1 MRIKSANLSK
11 WIVLR
16 GASSQTGLD
25 TVGWRKSMSY
35 SRESSNRAVI
45 NRSLLSTMLI
55 RCSRMTLGLA
65 LAALCLGPVQ
75 AQNLPGWTL
84 VWSDEF
90 DQPAG
95 SAPNPAKWAY
105 DTGAS
110 GWGNN
115 EKQHYTSRTNNARI
129 ENGMLV
135 IEAIQ
140 ENYQGANYTSAR
152 LKTQGKAAWT
162 YGRIE
167 ARIKIPRGQGIWPAF
182 WMLGTNITSVGWPKC
197 GEIDILENIG
207 REPKIVHGT
216 VHGPGYSGA
225 KGIGGPYSL
234 PGNPEFANEFHV
246 YAVEWSTNEIKWFVN
261 GVPFFTLTPASLPSG
276 AAWVFT
282 APQFLILN
290 VAVGGNWPGYPDS
303 TTQFPQRMTVDYVR
317 VYAATNAA
325 PNSSVKPSPCW
336 LAPERF

>member
-1 MRIKSANLSK
+1 
-11 WIVLR
+11 
-16 GASSQTGLD
+16 
-25 TVGWRKSMSY
+25 MSY
-35 SRESSNRAVI
+35 SHKSRAGAVVRRPLCSSVSVRFGRVA
-45 NRSLLSTMLI
+45 
-55 RCSRMTLGLA
+55 LGVA
-65 LAALCLGPVQ
+65 LAAICLSQVQ

-90 DQPAG
+90 DQPDG
-95 SAPNPAKWAY
+95 SSPNSAKWTY
-105 DTGAS
+105 DIGAT

-115 EKQHYTSRTNNARI
+115 ERQHYTSRTNNARI

-135 IEAIQ
+135 IEAKQ

-182 WMLGTNITSVGWPKC
+182 WMLGTNITSVNWPNC

-225 KGIGGPYSL
+225 NGIGGPYSL
-234 PGNPEFANEFHV
+234 PGNPDFADDFHI
-246 YAVEWSTNEIKWFVN
+246 YAVEWSTNQIKWFVN
-261 GVPFFTLTPASLPSG
+261 NIQYFTLTPASLPNG

-290 VAVGGNWPGYPDS
+290 VAVGGNWPGYPDA
-303 TTQFPQRMTVDYVR
+303 TTVFPQRMTVDYVR
-317 VYAATNAA
+317 VYKASNAPPTSSGA
-325 PNSSVKPSPCW
+325 LRNRNSESGV
-336 LAPERF
+336 LAP

>member
-1 MRIKSANLSK
+1 
-11 WIVLR
+11 
-16 GASSQTGLD
+16 
-25 TVGWRKSMSY
+25 MSY
-35 SRESSNRAVI
+35 SHKSPSSAVLSRLLFSPGFF
-45 NRSLLSTMLI
+45 RSG
-55 RCSRMTLGLA
+55 RVALGLA
-65 LAALCLGPVQ
+65 LTALCLSQ
-75 AQNLPGWTL
+75 APAQTLPGWTL

-90 DQPAG
+90 DQPSG
-95 SAPNPAKWAY
+95 SAPNSAKWAY
-105 DTGAS
+105 DTGAT

-129 ENGMLV
+129 EDGMLV
-135 IEAIQ
+135 IEARQ

-167 ARIKIPRGQGIWPAF
+167 ARIKVPRGQGIWPAF
-182 WMLGTNITSVGWPKC
+182 WMLGTNITSVGWPRC

-225 KGIGGPYSL
+225 NGIGGPYSL
-234 PGNPEFANEFHV
+234 PGNPDFADDFHV
-246 YAVEWSTNEIKWFVN
+246 YAVEWSTNQIKWFVN
-261 GVPFFTLTPASLPSG
+261 GIQFFTLTPASLPKG

-317 VYAATNAA
+317 VYTASNA
-325 PNSSVKPSPCW
+325 PPTSSGALLNDSFETGAR
-336 LAPERF
+336 APEVLRPGKSVTPAAVLAQSRAFPFR